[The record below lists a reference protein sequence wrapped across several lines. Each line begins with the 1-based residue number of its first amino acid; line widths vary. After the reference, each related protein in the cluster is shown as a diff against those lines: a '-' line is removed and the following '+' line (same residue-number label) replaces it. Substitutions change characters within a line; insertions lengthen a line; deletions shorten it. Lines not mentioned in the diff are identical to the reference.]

1 MSAPFE
7 RRRDMKAARRAGVVL
22 LLHYLSYTL
31 RHAPRGVG
39 AGHSRPD
46 PSRRCLKTQILNQR
60 PGWRTLPRANQWT
73 ASRRR
78 KKRRAADAHLAMV
91 SKSGPGNG
99 DRASWRAAGA
109 ARRCRPNTRTSF
121 RAPVRR
127 GRARRRNRKALRLIQ
142 VSLLRE
148 VSDPGEYQRRFCRSV
163 ERGGRGSA
171 TFKLRPCATR
181 TTLVSI
187 QARVHRASPVRY
199 RLRSYTV
206 SLCTDRNPPLSPELP
221 KSNASTR
228 PNGRGAF
235 PYTENRRL
243 IMRIQE
249 PQKIRS
255 SPQLVAKRRKRLVV
269 PDTRKIGGSTRR
281 STLKKHNLRP
291 GVARTRPSSTGR
303 VRSDAFRGQPTVHGS
318 SGAAE

>member
-1 MSAPFE
+1 
-7 RRRDMKAARRAGVVL
+7 MKAARRAGVVL

-78 KKRRAADAHLAMV
+78 KKRRAADAHLATV

-99 DRASWRAAGA
+99 DCASWRAAGA

-148 VSDPGEYQRRFCRSV
+148 VSDPGDTK
-163 ERGGRGSA
+163 GASA
-171 TFKLRPCATR
+171 
-181 TTLVSI
+181 
-187 QARVHRASPVRY
+187 
-199 RLRSYTV
+199 
-206 SLCTDRNPPLSPELP
+206 
-221 KSNASTR
+221 
-228 PNGRGAF
+228 G
-235 PYTENRRL
+235 
-243 IMRIQE
+243 
-249 PQKIRS
+249 RS
-255 SPQLVAKRRKRLVV
+255 SEEGGDLRLSSSDLVRREQRSSQFRHESTEPLRHVTDYGHTPFRCVLTETRLFPQSCRRATQA
-269 PDTRKIGGSTRR
+269 PD
-281 STLKKHNLRP
+281 
-291 GVARTRPSSTGR
+291 RT
-303 VRSDAFRGQPTVHGS
+303 DAAPFPTPKA
-318 SGAAE
+318 GA